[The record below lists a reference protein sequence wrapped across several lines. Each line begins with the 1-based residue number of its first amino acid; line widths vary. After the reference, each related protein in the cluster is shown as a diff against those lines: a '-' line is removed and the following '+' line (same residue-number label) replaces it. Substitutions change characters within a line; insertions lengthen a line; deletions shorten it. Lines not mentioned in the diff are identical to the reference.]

1 MQNDDKQT
9 LPQLFIG
16 VFPCGISYS
25 DRHHEEHGDFKSL
38 AFLPYSS
45 LVLEF
50 RKDCPAEL
58 RSEII
63 ARANSTKSQVAA
75 RTFCSVVKNGHERTN
90 CVAYFWR
97 LTPHENGECSL
108 TKHSP
113 SSMVCWQ

>member
-16 VFPCGISYS
+16 VFPCGISYA
-25 DRHHEEHGDFKSL
+25 DPHHEEHGDFKSL

-63 ARANSTKSQVAA
+63 ARAAA
-75 RTFCSVVKNGHERTN
+75 VQARK
-90 CVAYFWR
+90 
-97 LTPHENGECSL
+97 GEQYQISGCGQNVL
-108 TKHSP
+108 LGGEKRA
-113 SSMVCWQ
+113 